1 MGDESGGTGVR
12 IGWVELLIIVI
23 VILVL
28 VLAVV
33 VRMVR
38 MR

>member
-1 MGDESGGTGVR
+1 VGDESGGTGVR